1 MSDFIQDGTGTG
13 LRAKVNSSNR
23 LTVDSIETSAESLA
37 SSSGDSFN
45 VSNDIVEITSDTET
59 ALIHINNTNSEDWVI
74 TRVYFHFGGSTGGV
88 GSGEFCM
95 IQNATTGT
103 LISGGTAV
111 APVNAN
117 FGSAKFLVGE
127 FLQGTNGSTI
137 TNGTEFVRTIV
148 PSFTSRNIIPFDSVV
163 IPPGASLSL
172 QFKPPVGNTSLKVQL
187 GVNFFRREI

>member
-1 MSDFIQDGTGTG
+1 MSSFIQDGAGTG

-23 LTVDSIETSAESLA
+23 LTVDSIETTAESLA

-45 VSNDIVEITSDTET
+45 VSNDIVEITSDAQT
-59 ALIHINNTNSEDWVI
+59 ALIHIENTNSEDWVI

-95 IQNATTGT
+95 VQNATTGT
-103 LISGGTAV
+103 LVTGGTTAI
-111 APVNAN
+111 PVNAN
-117 FGSAKFLVGE
+117 FGSAKFLVGN
-127 FLQGTNGSTI
+127 FLQGTNGSTV
-137 TNGTEFVRTIV
+137 TNGTEFLRTIV

-163 IPPGASLSL
+163 VPPGASLSL

>member
-1 MSDFIQDGTGTG
+1 MSDYIQDGTGTG

-23 LTVDSIETSAESLA
+23 LTVDSIETTAESLA

-45 VSNDIVEITSDTET
+45 VSNDIVNITSDVET
-59 ALIHINNTNSEDWVI
+59 ALIHIKNTNSEDWVI

-103 LISGGTAV
+103 LISGGTAAV
-111 APVNAN
+111 PVNAN
-117 FGSAKFLVGE
+117 FGSAKLLVGQ

-137 TNGTEFVRTIV
+137 TDGTEFVRTIV
-148 PSFTSRNIIPFDSVV
+148 PNFTSRNIIPFDSVV

-172 QFKPPVGNTSLKVQL
+172 QFKPPTGNTSLKVQL